1 MISSS
6 SYDHHFVSPVF
17 ALIVIRHTAAFASPT
32 IVAVALDD
40 GSDNQ
45 NIIHCDRYD
54 NDGHNEEICFCSE
67 FEMISHYWN
76 MAYLGVQTGTIDTTM
91 SRRVEAVV

>member
-1 MISSS
+1 MMISSS
-6 SYDHHFVSPVF
+6 SYYHHFVSPVF

-32 IVAVALDD
+32 IVAVALGD

-45 NIIHCDRYD
+45 NIIHRDRYD
-54 NDGHNEEICFCSE
+54 NEEICFCSE